1 MMNTMHTKANQHRCS
16 HEWMNN
22 DGHMQVIAIE
32 QGKLHGHIVVFA
44 TVACWKCGHTMDM
57 EGRL

>member
-1 MMNTMHTKANQHRCS
+1 
-16 HEWMNN
+16 MNN